1 MYRPLRRRSRW
12 GAPLNQAL
20 MGELAKANRLVANG
34 QPGEAAPLYARLA
47 QEMERSSHPRR
58 AANLYAL
65 AAHAYADSADE
76 SNALAHA
83 RLALNLFIQYQVV
96 ERTPRFF
103 ANITRKI
110 RNRGM
115 APAAEALQK
124 EFGDRVGPLPAGG
137 PPARQPQRGHLP
149 PACPQCGAP
158 LRSDEVEWIDARS
171 VECVYC
177 GLVVRTEA

>member
-20 MGELAKANRLVANG
+20 MGELAKANRL
-34 QPGEAAPLYARLA
+34 
-47 QEMERSSHPRR
+47 
-58 AANLYAL
+58 
-65 AAHAYADSADE
+65 
-76 SNALAHA
+76 
-83 RLALNLFIQYQVV
+83 ALNLFIQYQVV

-103 ANITRKI
+103 ANITRKM

-177 GLVVRTEA
+177 GSVVRTEA

>member
-1 MYRPLRRRSRW
+1 
-12 GAPLNQAL
+12 
-20 MGELAKANRLVANG
+20 MGELAKAN
-34 QPGEAAPLYARLA
+34 
-47 QEMERSSHPRR
+47 
-58 AANLYAL
+58 
-65 AAHAYADSADE
+65 
-76 SNALAHA
+76 

-103 ANITRKI
+103 ANITRKM
-110 RNRGM
+110 RNQGM

-177 GLVVRTEA
+177 GSVVRTEA